1 MGWGVGNGRWGV
13 GSGVTAA
20 PFQRC
25 HSPLDTPNSRPHY
38 RLAVTSR
45 AIQIRRVPV
54 TLPPYALPAPVFR
67 FRNLATLAGRAPIG
81 GAREVALA
89 CFVAARLV
97 NDCCDPLLALDDE
110 ARAARCVAAKG
121 WLGTIAIP
129 APVRTP
135 VAKLAD
141 ASANGHPESMAPLV
155 TALAK
160 AADAF
165 LDAGA
170 RSELD
175 TLATQLGRFKR

>member
-1 MGWGVGNGRWGV
+1 L
-13 GSGVTAA
+13 S
-20 PFQRC
+20 
-25 HSPLDTPNSRPHY
+25 S
-38 RLAVTSR
+38 LAF
-45 AIQIRRVPV
+45 QIRRVPV
-54 TLPPYALPAPVFR
+54 TLPPYALSAPVFR

-97 NDCCDPLLALDDE
+97 NDCCDPVLALDDE

-155 TALAK
+155 AALAK

-165 LDAGA
+165 LDPGA

-175 TLATQLGRFKR
+175 TLATQLGRLKR

>member
-1 MGWGVGNGRWGV
+1 MAGDCNR
-13 GSGVTAA
+13 
-20 PFQRC
+20 
-25 HSPLDTPNSRPHY
+25 HSRRRHSKTPHLRSPR
-38 RLAVTSR
+38 RLAWTTH
-45 AIQIRRVPV
+45 AFQIRPVPV

-97 NDCCDPLLALDDE
+97 NDCCDPLLALDEE
-110 ARAARCVAAKG
+110 ARVARCVGAKG

-129 APVRTP
+129 TPVRAP

-155 TALAK
+155 AALAK

-165 LDAGA
+165 LDAAA

-175 TLATQLGRFKR
+175 ALATQLARWKR

>member
-1 MGWGVGNGRWGV
+1 V
-13 GSGVTAA
+13 VTANAVRAQLLPPA
-20 PFQRC
+20 PHKAF
-25 HSPLDTPNSRPHY
+25 S
-38 RLAVTSR
+38 LAHAPRR
-45 AIQIRRVPV
+45 AQIPRVPV

-97 NDCCDPLLALDDE
+97 NDCCDPILALDED
-110 ARAARCVAAKG
+110 ARTARCAGAKG

-135 VAKLAD
+135 VAKLAE
-141 ASANGHPESMAPLV
+141 ASANGHADAMAPLV
-155 TALAK
+155 AALAK
-160 AADAF
+160 AADSF
-165 LDAGA
+165 LDAAA

-175 TLATQLGRFKR
+175 TLATQLARYQR

>member
-1 MGWGVGNGRWGV
+1 
-13 GSGVTAA
+13 
-20 PFQRC
+20 
-25 HSPLDTPNSRPHY
+25 
-38 RLAVTSR
+38 
-45 AIQIRRVPV
+45 V

-97 NDCCDPLLALDDE
+97 NDSCDPVLAMDAD
-110 ARAARCVAAKG
+110 ARAARCAGAKG

-129 APVRTP
+129 APVRAP
-135 VAKLAD
+135 VAKLAE

-165 LDAGA
+165 LDPPA

-175 TLATQLGRFKR
+175 ALSARLAQSKR